1 MFVFFLQFNRENLIL
16 NNWLEHLEL
25 STSVADLKQGL
36 FHNDTHLLIMLN
48 QKNPEFSFLFLLEL
62 VTVTLLMLY
71 WGRNSETR
79 ISDIFWFTIL

>member
-48 QKNPEFSFLFLLEL
+48 LKIPEFFISF
-62 VTVTLLMLY
+62 
-71 WGRNSETR
+71 STR
-79 ISDIFWFTIL
+79 ITNCNLTDVVWRQK

>member
-36 FHNDTHLLIMLN
+36 FNNDTHLLIMLN
-48 QKNPEFSFLFLLEL
+48 LKNPEFSFLFLLKL
-62 VTVTLLMLY
+62 LTVTLLMLY
-71 WGRNSETR
+71 GGRNSETR

>member
-48 QKNPEFSFLFLLEL
+48 LKNPEFFVSF
-62 VTVTLLMLY
+62 
-71 WGRNSETR
+71 STR
-79 ISDIFWFTIL
+79 ITNCNLTDVVWRQK

>member
-48 QKNPEFSFLFLLEL
+48 LKNPEFFISF
-62 VTVTLLMLY
+62 
-71 WGRNSETR
+71 STR
-79 ISDIFWFTIL
+79 ITNCNLTDVVWRQK

>member
-25 STSVADLKQGL
+25 STFVADLKQGL

-48 QKNPEFSFLFLLEL
+48 LKNPEFFVSF
-62 VTVTLLMLY
+62 
-71 WGRNSETR
+71 STR
-79 ISDIFWFTIL
+79 ITNCNLTDVVWRQK

>member
-1 MFVFFLQFNRENLIL
+1 MFVFFLQFNRENLTL

-48 QKNPEFSFLFLLEL
+48 LKNPEFFVSF
-62 VTVTLLMLY
+62 
-71 WGRNSETR
+71 STR
-79 ISDIFWFTIL
+79 ITNCNLTDVAWRQK

>member
-16 NNWLEHLEL
+16 NNWLVHLEL

-48 QKNPEFSFLFLLEL
+48 LKNPEFFISF
-62 VTVTLLMLY
+62 
-71 WGRNSETR
+71 STR
-79 ISDIFWFTIL
+79 ITNCNLTDFVWRQK

>member
-36 FHNDTHLLIMLN
+36 FHNDTHLLIMLIWKIQN
-48 QKNPEFSFLFLLEL
+48 FHFFF
-62 VTVTLLMLY
+62 Y
-71 WGRNSETR
+71 
-79 ISDIFWFTIL
+79 

>member
-48 QKNPEFSFLFLLEL
+48 LKNPEFFVSF
-62 VTVTLLMLY
+62 
-71 WGRNSETR
+71 SAR
-79 ISDIFWFTIL
+79 ITNCNLTDVVWRQK

>member
-48 QKNPEFSFLFLLEL
+48 LKNPEFFISF
-62 VTVTLLMLY
+62 
-71 WGRNSETR
+71 STR
-79 ISDIFWFTIL
+79 FTNCNLTDVVWRQK